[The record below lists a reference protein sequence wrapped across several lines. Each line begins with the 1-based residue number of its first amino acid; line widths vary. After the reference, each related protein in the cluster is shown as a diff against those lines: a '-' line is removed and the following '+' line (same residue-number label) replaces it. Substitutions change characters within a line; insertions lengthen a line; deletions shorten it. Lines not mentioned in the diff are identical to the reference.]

1 MEKNNFLIINEIIY
15 HLYSWETMEELAKKF
30 FAELKLLI
38 PFSYAS
44 IILCDSYPDSP
55 ELSFQEPICHP
66 EHFKEAEQEYLRS
79 IKEDPM
85 LWILHAKESRVLRE
99 SELIQEENRLNS
111 PLYVRCYRKYNIYD
125 TLQYT
130 IVYQQKML
138 GVLTLFRT
146 RADGSF
152 TDDDMFFMRSLG
164 LHLNAVTHKL
174 CAASARGRS
183 TDAIVSGLRRKYQL
197 TDREEQV
204 LARIYSYQSN
214 TEIAEALH
222 ISEHTLQ
229 KHIQN
234 ILRKTNVSSKWEL
247 LRLQ

>member
-15 HLYSWETMEELAKKF
+15 HLYAWETMEELEKKF

-44 IILCDSYPDSP
+44 IILCDSHPDSP
-55 ELSFQEPICHP
+55 ELSFREPVCHP
-66 EHFKEAEQEYLRS
+66 EYFKEAEEEYLRS

-111 PLYVRCYRKYNIYD
+111 PLYIRCYRKYNIYD

-130 IVYQQKML
+130 IVHQQKML

-164 LHLNAVTHKL
+164 LHLNAVVHRL
-174 CAASARGRS
+174 CSAPAGNRNA
-183 TDAIVSGLRRKYQL
+183 DAIVSGLRLKYQL

-204 LARIYSYQSN
+204 LAHIYSYHNN
-214 TEIAEALH
+214 TEIAEALN